1 MPPDPGEAPGA
12 GRGPAGSEGEDRHD
26 AAPRLSP
33 RLAVAVTV
41 TVLAVVNV
49 VDVRVAHAEL
59 VVGPACAAL
68 LLGLARL
75 AGLSWAELGLGP
87 GTWRRGAKWAG
98 AVIGLAAL
106 VIAAGAALPLT
117 REAFRDSRY
126 HLGWASALAT
136 AFVLIPVGTV
146 LVEEVAF
153 RGVLWGLLRRLGG
166 TVLATTVS
174 SVLFG
179 LWHILP
185 SLGLA
190 SDNEAIGGAVGRG
203 GSAQAI
209 AVLGTV
215 LFTTGSGVVFCELR
229 RRSGSL
235 LAPAGLHWAV
245 NGLSVLA
252 AAAVWAWGTR

>member
-1 MPPDPGEAPGA
+1 MRHQTRAQHDVRPAAHEEAGVRPV
-12 GRGPAGSEGEDRHD
+12 
-26 AAPRLSP
+26 PRLSP
-33 RLAVAVTV
+33 RLAVVVTV
-41 TVLAVVNV
+41 IILVVVNV
-49 VDVRVAHAEL
+49 VDIRVPHASL
-59 VVGPACAAL
+59 VVGPVVAAA

-87 GTWRRGAKWAG
+87 GTWRRGITWAA
-98 AVIGLAAL
+98 AVIGIVAL
-106 VIAAGAALPLT
+106 VLAVGAALPLT
-117 REAFRDSRY
+117 RDAFRDSRY
-126 HLGWASALAT
+126 HLGWADALLT

-146 LVEEVAF
+146 LLEEVAF

-174 SVLFG
+174 SALFG

-190 SDNEAIGGAVGRG
+190 TDNEAIGSAVGQGR
-203 GSAQAI
+203 SAQVI
-209 AVLGTV
+209 AVAGTV
-215 LFTTGSGVVFCELR
+215 LFTAASGVVFCELR

-252 AAAVWAWGTR
+252 SAAVWAWATR